1 MFPAARSVFVSS
13 FSWTAL
19 LLTLTVLLQAVT
31 LCNARA
37 AQEAGNKYPVFP
49 LQLSADIEITA
60 HLIAPDSEYP
70 PHVRR
75 MSIHYDY
82 MNKLARADVEEG
94 YEAAKTYIRR
104 YDTNH
109 EYMVR
114 HPPIS
119 DCKRS
124 YLGEV
129 MPFPDIPPSE
139 YRGDQVVGGVL
150 CDHYVHSEHEAV
162 SHIYIDKSSGKPV
175 QLTQSTLDVN
185 AANNKQVETEVLTYK
200 YLNVVLGAPDAAV
213 FELESASP
221 LLLPLLPPFTHD
233 TCERYVGG
241 FPYLHV
247 FHYFVRF

>member
-1 MFPAARSVFVSS
+1 MLHIVVALGKAQAQGSS
-13 FSWTAL
+13 SSSSSSSS
-19 LLTLTVLLQAVT
+19 
-31 LCNARA
+31 
-37 AQEAGNKYPVFP
+37 KYPVFP

-70 PHVRR
+70 PHIRR
-75 MSIHYDY
+75 MSIYYDY
-82 MNKLARADVEEG
+82 MNKLARADIEEG

-114 HPPIS
+114 HPPIG

-129 MPFPDIPPSE
+129 MPFPDIPQSK
-139 YRGDQVVGGVL
+139 YVGDRMQGGVL
-150 CDHYVHSEHEAV
+150 CDHYVHTEHDAI
-162 SHIYIDKSSGKPV
+162 SHMYIDQISGKPV
-175 QLTQSTLDVN
+175 QLTQSTVEVD
-185 AANNKQVETEVLTYK
+185 ANNQRVETEVLTYK
-200 YLNVVLGAPDAAV
+200 YLNVVLGAPDVAV
-213 FELESASP
+213 FELQSP
-221 LLLPLLPPFTHD
+221 RLPFTHD

>member
-1 MFPAARSVFVSS
+1 MCRAASLSCSLLLVLQAATVLCHAQAPAA
-13 FSWTAL
+13 
-19 LLTLTVLLQAVT
+19 
-31 LCNARA
+31 
-37 AQEAGNKYPVFP
+37 AGSHYPVFP

-60 HLIAPDSEYP
+60 HLIDPDSEYP
-70 PHVRR
+70 PRVRR
-75 MSIHYDY
+75 MSIYYDY
-82 MNKLARADVEEG
+82 VNKLARADIEEG

-114 HPPIS
+114 HAPIG

-129 MPFPDIPPSE
+129 MPFPDIPQSE
-139 YRGDQVVGGVL
+139 YKGEKVVEGIK
-150 CDHYVHSEHEAV
+150 CDHYVHTEHDSV
-162 SHIYIDKSSGKPV
+162 SHIYIDKALGKPV
-175 QLTQSTLDVN
+175 KLTQSTLDIN
-185 AANNKQVETEVLTYK
+185 SKKQQVETEVLTYK
-200 YLNVVLGAPDAAV
+200 YLNVLLGPQQNSVFDVEQAV
-213 FELESASP
+213 PGL
-221 LLLPLLPPFTHD
+221 PFTHD